1 MVIYAAP
8 KPADRIPLIDPGPAL
23 DDSPDGMQAV
33 AREIHIACRDT
44 GFFHVRTH
52 GIAPGLVNAQ
62 FEATR
67 RLFALSDVQKL
78 ALHMHNSRRLFGL
91 RTAAGEHLKEMLDRT

>member
-62 FEATR
+62 FETTR
-67 RLFALSDVQKL
+67 RFFALSDAQKL
-78 ALHMHNSRRLFGL
+78 ALHMNNSRRFSGYEP
-91 RTAAGEHLKEMLDRT
+91 TPVSI

>member
-23 DDSPDGMQAV
+23 DDSPDGMQAA

-44 GFFHVRTH
+44 GFFHVRNH
-52 GIAPGLVNAQ
+52 GIAPRAGQRAVRGH
-62 FEATR
+62 AT
-67 RLFALSDVQKL
+67 LLCPV
-78 ALHMHNSRRLFGL
+78 
-91 RTAAGEHLKEMLDRT
+91 